1 MAKDLEI
8 PVWFAMSAPYCRELK
23 AKELL
28 DSKGV
33 ENYVAMHYVVKD
45 RCGCKTR
52 VLEPVIH
59 NLIFARGLK
68 KRIQEVKTGVDYLQY
83 LTMVEDGRR
92 VPMIVPDW
100 QMEQFMKVCDTH
112 NSGLRFFKPG
122 EVNISQGARV
132 RIIGGEF
139 NGVEG
144 VFIRL
149 AGNRSRSVVVEI
161 PMVASVATTTI
172 SPDLIERLED

>member
-1 MAKDLEI
+1 MEPEA
-8 PVWFAMSAPYCRELK
+8 PVWFAMSAPYRRELK

-28 DSKGV
+28 DSKGI
-33 ENYVAMHYVVKD
+33 ENYVAMHYVLKEKGG
-45 RCGCKTR
+45 RKAR

-59 NLIFARGLK
+59 NLIFAHCTK
-68 KRIQEVKTGVDYLQY
+68 SRIQEVKTGVDYLQY

-92 VPMIVPDW
+92 VPMVVPDR

-112 NSGLRFFKPG
+112 NSRLRFFKPG
-122 EVNISQGARV
+122 EINLSQGARV

-149 AGNRSRSVVVEI
+149 AGGRSRSVVVEI

-172 SPDLIERLED
+172 TPELIERLVD